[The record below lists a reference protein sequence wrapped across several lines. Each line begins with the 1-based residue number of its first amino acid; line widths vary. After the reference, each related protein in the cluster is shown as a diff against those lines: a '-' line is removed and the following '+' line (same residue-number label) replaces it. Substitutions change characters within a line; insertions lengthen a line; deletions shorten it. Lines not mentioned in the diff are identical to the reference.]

1 MIRPPVRRAGVE
13 ILEIF
18 GIKTGLLKPG
28 EDIIEAL
35 RRGLEGASIS
45 LRDGDVIVVS
55 ESFVATGEGRV
66 VSLDDITP
74 SARAISLASRYEKD
88 PAEMELILRE
98 SDEILGGIPGVVLTL
113 KDGFLYPNA
122 GVDHSNA
129 PPGHVVLLPS
139 DPKKAASRIRSALSN
154 GARIGVIIGD
164 SRTHPLRLGCVGVAL
179 ACDGILPVEDARGKR
194 DLYGRP
200 LKITVKAVADNLV
213 SAAQLVMGEG
223 DEGIPAVVIR
233 GAPVEL
239 SDSGPVAI
247 PNIPP
252 HECMY
257 IGVLRSI
264 PRPYTGGYDDL
275 VRSAIDA
282 RNQAYAPYSKF
293 RVGAAVLCRSG
304 KIYRGANVEN
314 ASSGAG
320 ICAERVAIA
329 SAVAAGERDLVAL
342 AVAGELSRP
351 ITPCGICR
359 QMMLEFGDMDVVMVG
374 SDGDA
379 LMVRAS
385 ELLPDAFTLACGSRC
400 SGSERH

>member
-1 MIRPPVRRAGVE
+1 M
-13 ILEIF
+13 EIF
-18 GIKTGLLKPG
+18 GIRTDLLKPG
-28 EDIIEAL
+28 EDFIEAL
-35 RRGLEGASIS
+35 RKGLDDAGIS
-45 LRDGDVIVVS
+45 LRDGDVLVVS

-66 VSLDDITP
+66 VSLADIAP
-74 SARAISLASRYEKD
+74 SARAIALASRYEKD

-139 DPKKAASRIRSALSN
+139 DPKSAAARIRSELSK
-154 GARIGVIIGD
+154 GVRIGVIIGD

-179 ACDGILPVEDARGKR
+179 ACDGILPVEDARGRK

-200 LKITVKAVADNLV
+200 LRITVKAVADNLV

-264 PRPYTGGYDDL
+264 PRPYTGEYDDL
-275 VRSAIDA
+275 IKAAIDA
-282 RNQAYAPYSKF
+282 RSQAYAPYSKF

-304 KIYRGANVEN
+304 MIYKGANVEN

-329 SAVAAGERDLVAL
+329 SAVAAGERELVAI
-342 AVAGELSRP
+342 AVAGELPRP

-359 QMMLEFGDMDVVMVG
+359 QMMVEFGDMDVVMVG

-385 ELLPDAFTLACGSRC
+385 ELLPDAFTLSCGSTS
-400 SGSERH
+400 SGPGKH